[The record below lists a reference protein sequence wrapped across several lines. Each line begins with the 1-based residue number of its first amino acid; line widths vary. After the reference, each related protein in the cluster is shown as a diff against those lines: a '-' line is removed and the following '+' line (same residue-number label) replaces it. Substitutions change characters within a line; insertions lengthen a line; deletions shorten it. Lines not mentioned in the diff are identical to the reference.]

1 MFVTEASR
9 NVITMNWLEN
19 RLRKSS
25 CHSVIMH
32 SAFQLLSYFLLPL
45 ASLQR
50 IIIFLISSL
59 VILFRPDLKTIYT
72 FFILIETGSG
82 MLKWNLFSPG
92 LHFTLPFKKNAK
104 QRPTEIDSLYSDI
117 NECDL
122 VADACH
128 RDSYCSNYYS
138 YHECICVSGYFGN
151 GTICTGTLKDL
162 RDIYKN

>member
-1 MFVTEASR
+1 
-9 NVITMNWLEN
+9 
-19 RLRKSS
+19 
-25 CHSVIMH
+25 
-32 SAFQLLSYFLLPL
+32 
-45 ASLQR
+45 
-50 IIIFLISSL
+50 
-59 VILFRPDLKTIYT
+59 
-72 FFILIETGSG
+72 